1 MRYWFT
7 THWPAREDE
16 PADRTPYGVWAPDD
30 KLAVIKDLSQGDLVW
45 IYEAKSGPI
54 EEREEEG
61 VTRRV
66 RCRRGRMGVI
76 GLVVATEPPQEAAGS
91 RAEQYVGRTGI
102 WWRYHA
108 ATRPFNTAGF
118 IPMSEAVL
126 LLGHKPAFNFHGY
139 GGGSGLKEIGLAAHE
154 RLLKAF
160 LASSDA
166 DLATRL
172 ARPLPPG
179 GFRPGGEGAPHLALK
194 KRIAADPAGVLGEPG
209 LCHVATELKYP
220 TGDKIDVV
228 LKDRYGRLV
237 AVEVEVDCGA
247 EEVCGPF
254 QCMKYRGLLAYRF
267 DRDLLEVRM
276 LLAAHSVH
284 PAVQEKCKRF
294 EIEVVEVSRT

>member
-7 THWPAREDE
+7 THWPPREDE

-30 KLAVIKDLSQGDLVW
+30 KLAVIKDLAQGDLVW
-45 IYEAKSGPI
+45 IYEAKSGPT
-54 EEREEEG
+54 EERQEES
-61 VTRRV
+61 VTWRI
-66 RCRRGRMGVI
+66 RCRRGKMGVI
-76 GLVVATEPPQEAAGS
+76 GLVQAIEPAKQLAGS
-91 RAEQYVGRTGI
+91 KEERYVGRPPI
-102 WWRYHA
+102 WWHYHA

-118 IPMSEAVL
+118 LPMEEAVL
-126 LLGHKPAFNFHGY
+126 LLGHKPGWNLHGY

-179 GFRPGGEGAPHLALK
+179 GFGPGGEGAPHLALK
-194 KRIAADPAGVLGEPG
+194 ERIAADPSGVLGEPG
-209 LCHVATELKYP
+209 LRHVATELRYP
-220 TGDKIDVV
+220 TGDRIDVV

-247 EEVCGPF
+247 EEVCGPL

-267 DRDLLEVRM
+267 GRDPLEVRM
-276 LLAAHSVH
+276 LLVAHSVH
-284 PAVQEKCKRF
+284 PAVRDKCKRF
-294 EIEVVEVSRT
+294 EIEVVEVSRA

>member
-7 THWPAREDE
+7 THWPPREDE
-16 PADRTPYGVWAPDD
+16 PADPTPYGVWAPGGRLD
-30 KLAVIKDLSQGDLVW
+30 VIRALEPGDMLW
-45 IYEAKSGPI
+45 IYEAQSGPT
-54 EEREEEG
+54 EERQEG
-61 VTRRV
+61 GVIRRV

-76 GLVVATEPPQEAAGS
+76 GLVVATERAREEAGS
-91 RAEQYVGRTGI
+91 RTEQYVGRTGI

-126 LLGHKPAFNFHGY
+126 LLGHKPGWNLHGY
-139 GGGSGLKEIGLAAHE
+139 GGGTGLKEIGLAAHE

-172 ARPLPPG
+172 ARPLRPS
-179 GFRPGGEGAPHLALK
+179 GFGLGGEGAPHLALK
-194 KRIAADPAGVLGEPG
+194 ERIAADPAGVLGEPG
-209 LCHVATELKYP
+209 LRHVATELKYP

-228 LKDRYGRLV
+228 LQDRYGRLV

-247 EEVCGPF
+247 EEVCGPL
-254 QCMKYRGLLAYRF
+254 QCRKYRGLLAYRF
-267 DRDLLEVRM
+267 GRDPLEVRM

-284 PAVQEKCKRF
+284 PAVQEKCRRF
-294 EIEVVEVSRT
+294 EIEVVEVSRV